1 MELIMNANDRKNNT
15 LNEIL
20 KETYN
25 EIEPPDSW
33 QRLRARIDDR
43 IDSRQSVSTPSVG
56 NVFFWRR
63 VALGM
68 AACFLITAGI
78 LLYFLDVRYGMQENE
93 QRQIGTVKK
102 LLEHADLNRL
112 SFAFSQVR
120 QIFGQQSQWIMIGS
134 GDRTEMGVAD
144 RMVSGSDGSKFI
156 IVRLAVNL
164 DDVGTTRQYFDVVTF
179 PNQPVNFQLPIAS
192 TSAIDIS
199 LTPILRNNDG
209 IEIKINAVADGRSQA
224 NSVSTLLD
232 NRFTPLVRMRANGN
246 WVNIEGIGKSV
257 SEI

>member
-1 MELIMNANDRKNNT
+1 MNTNDRNNNT
-15 LNEIL
+15 INEIL
-20 KETYN
+20 KETHN
-25 EIEPPDSW
+25 KIEPPDSW
-33 QRLRARIDDR
+33 QRLRARIDNR
-43 IDSRQSVSTPSVG
+43 IDSKQSVSTPTVG

-78 LLYFLDVRYGMQENE
+78 LLYFLGVYYGMQENE
-93 QRQIGTVKK
+93 QRQIATVKK
-102 LLEHADLNRL
+102 LLDQADLNRL

-120 QIFGQQSQWIMIGS
+120 QLFGQQSQWIMIGS
-134 GDRTEMGVAD
+134 GDSTQMGVAD
-144 RMVSGSDGSKFI
+144 RMVSGSDSSKFI
-156 IVRLAVNL
+156 IVRLVVNL
-164 DDVGTTRQYFDVVTF
+164 DDVESTRQYFDIVTF
-179 PNQPVNFQLPIAS
+179 PNQPANFQLPIAS

-199 LTPILRNNDG
+199 LTAILRDNGG
-209 IEIKINAVADGRSQA
+209 IEIKINAEADGRSQA